1 MLNQIKITDMEKL
14 KTFDDLVFEDWNKLN
29 DQFLAERFKGHKQAF
44 INFFNGYGASVI
56 FGSTF
61 RSNGI
66 DTYEIAILHDGN
78 LCYDSGIT
86 NDVIGNQ
93 SKTEITEILEKI
105 QKLPKR

>member
-1 MLNQIKITDMEKL
+1 MKKL
-14 KTFDDLVFEDWNKLN
+14 KTFDDLVFEDWNKSN
-29 DQFLAERFKGHKQAF
+29 NPFLKERFEGHKQAF

-78 LCYDSGIT
+78 VCYDSGIT
-86 NDVIGNQ
+86 NDVIGHQ

-105 QKLPKR
+105 QKLPKK